1 MTDVTIGNRSAIFE
15 KSTLH
20 VVLAIA
26 KAFAATLCRRCRTED
41 IIASQY
47 EGRSWGDAT
56 EREMTNDIV
65 NWGCARFRS

>member
-1 MTDVTIGNRSAIFE
+1 MTDFTIGNRSAIFE
-15 KSTLH
+15 KSTLN

-26 KAFAATLCRRCRTED
+26 KAFAATLRRRCRAED

-47 EGRSWGDAT
+47 EGRSWCDTT
-56 EREMTNDIV
+56 ERELTNDIT